1 MVSAVIAAGMEYRAR
16 TEEGVRG
23 SFLQPVM
30 PELRLGDHIGL
41 GQSEKGKKGIWG
53 EGNAGNKVIEV

>member
-1 MVSAVIAAGMEYRAR
+1 M
-16 TEEGVRG
+16 
-23 SFLQPVM
+23 L
-30 PELRLGDHIGL
+30 ELRLGDHIGL